1 MKIHLKVLKK
11 HAVIWIGIVFFCQS
25 ALADPIWHCSRSDI
39 QVADASDD
47 FNLAS
52 LSLEREVIRLSLRDL
67 LSVYQGLP
75 VQMTGNLQLSAC
87 VVGSN
92 AQLTSSAL
100 RSIGSSS
107 ALVKAIASSSN
118 LSKSNI
124 FIVQD
129 EQSMVACIQKHH
141 PAIGYLSKA
150 THTEAIGP
158 CF

>member
-1 MKIHLKVLKK
+1 MRIHLKVLRK
-11 HAVIWIGIVFFCQS
+11 HAVIWIGIVCFCQS
-25 ALADPIWHCSRSDI
+25 ALANPIWHCSRSDI

-52 LSLEREVIRLSLRDL
+52 LSLESEVIRLSLKDL
-67 LSVYQGLP
+67 LSVYQGRP
-75 VQMTGNLQLSAC
+75 VELTGNLQLSAC
-87 VVGSN
+87 VVDSDT
-92 AQLTSSAL
+92 QLTNSAL
-100 RSIGSSS
+100 SSIGSSS
-107 ALVKAIASSSN
+107 VLVKAITRSSN
-118 LSKSNI
+118 LAKSNI

-150 THTEAIGP
+150 TQTEAIGP